1 MSNRFAPSV
10 LKYFKLGRSQPGDVM
25 ATPVGNH
32 NVDLNQ
38 VHVEVDYGSS
48 PVEVSR
54 DLRCIRRGR
63 HCALSAQG
71 H

>member
-1 MSNRFAPSV
+1 
-10 LKYFKLGRSQPGDVM
+10 VM